1 MGRAG
6 DIYIPGSCLPC
17 ARVRVR
23 GGRGRGLAAGKRVG
37 RVGGRAAEL
46 NDFQP
51 GLNKRRI

>member
-23 GGRGRGLAAGKRVG
+23 GGRGGGLAAGKRVG